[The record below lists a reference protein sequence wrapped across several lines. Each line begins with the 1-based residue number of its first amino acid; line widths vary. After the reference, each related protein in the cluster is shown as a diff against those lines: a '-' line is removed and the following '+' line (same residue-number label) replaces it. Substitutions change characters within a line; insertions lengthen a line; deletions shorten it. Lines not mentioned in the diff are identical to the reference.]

1 MVRVLLYGLGRSG
14 LAAGRL
20 AARQGHAVAWFDRR
34 TDGPD
39 LAEAAA
45 AGWPRVRDPARSDA
59 EVCIAAP
66 GVPIDHPDL
75 VALRARGVDTIGEVE
90 WVHRTVDAPL
100 LGVTGTAGKGTVTR
114 WTLRF
119 LQAAGIDAA
128 AGGNLDPALAAV
140 AASGRWLVSEMSSF
154 QLERCPTLR
163 LRVAVVT
170 VLGRDHL
177 DRHGDVARYHAVK
190 RRLIDAAAAD
200 GVAVLNAADPVQ
212 RAWADEH
219 PGRVA
224 LYDARPTDE
233 RDDRDAR
240 TRAWLSGGRFVLD
253 GDDLGPVTALGPPG
267 RHQRANLLAAALAAR
282 EVGVPAA
289 TLGAVIPSLTTA
301 PGRHEVVA
309 ERCGVRFV
317 DDSIATRELAVA
329 AALDAARPPV
339 AWILGG
345 RDKGAD
351 PEALRSL
358 LPGRVVRTIG
368 IGEAGPGFVAR
379 FADQV
384 PGSVIPDADGA
395 TALRHAVRTA
405 AEALRERGGGTVL
418 LAPLAASFD
427 QFRDYAERGRAFRAA
442 VDELLEEAP
451 WTACS

>member
-1 MVRVLLYGLGRSG
+1 VVVRVLLYGLGRSG

-34 TDGPD
+34 VDGPD
-39 LAEAAA
+39 QADASA
-45 AGWPRVRDPARSDA
+45 AGWPRVIDPVASDA

-75 VALRARGVDTIGEVE
+75 VALRARGVPTIGEVE
-90 WVHRTVDAPL
+90 WVHRTVDAPI

-114 WTLRF
+114 WIERF
-119 LQAAGIDAA
+119 LHAGGIDAA
-128 AGGNLDPALAAV
+128 AGGNLDPALATV
-140 AASGRWLVSEMSSF
+140 AAPGRWLASEMSSF

-163 LRVAVVT
+163 LRIAVVT

-177 DRHGDVARYHAVK
+177 DRHGDVATYHAVK
-190 RRLIDAAAAD
+190 RRLIEAAGPD
-200 GVAVLNAADPVQ
+200 GVAILNAADPVQ

-219 PGRVA
+219 PGRIA
-224 LYDARPTDE
+224 LYDARGADE
-233 RDDRDAR
+233 RDPRA
-240 TRAWLSGGRFVLD
+240 RAWIRADRFAVD
-253 GDDLGPVTALGPPG
+253 GEDLGPVTALRPPG
-267 RHQRANLLAAALAAR
+267 RHQHANLLAAALAAR
-282 EVGVPAA
+282 EVGVSTATIAA
-289 TLGAVIPSLTTA
+289 TIPTLATA

-339 AWILGG
+339 AWIVGG

-351 PEALRSL
+351 PDALRPL
-358 LPGRVVRTIG
+358 LPGRVVRIVG
-368 IGEAGPGFVAR
+368 IGEAGPDFVAR
-379 FADQV
+379 FADLV
-384 PGSVIPDADGA
+384 PGSVISDPDGA
-395 TALRHAVRTA
+395 TALRR
-405 AEALRERGGGTVL
+405 ALRSVAETLRAQGGGTVL

-442 VDELLEEAP
+442 VAELLEEAP

>member
-1 MVRVLLYGLGRSG
+1 VVVRVLLYGLGRSG

-20 AARQGHAVAWFDRR
+20 AARQGHAVSWFDRR
-34 TDGPD
+34 DDGPD
-39 LAEAAA
+39 LAEADA
-45 AGWPRVRDPARSDA
+45 AGWPRVHDSARSDA

-75 VALRARGVDTIGEVE
+75 VALRARGVETIGEVE

-100 LGVTGTAGKGTVTR
+100 IGVTGTAGKGTVTR
-114 WTLRF
+114 WTHRF
-119 LQAAGIDAA
+119 LQAAGVASA

-140 AASGRWLVSEMSSF
+140 ATSGHWLVSEMSSF

-170 VLGRDHL
+170 ALGRDHL
-177 DRHGDVARYHAVK
+177 DRHGDLATYHAVK
-190 RRLIDAAAAD
+190 HRLVEATAPD
-200 GVAVLNAADPVQ
+200 GVAILNAADPVQ
-212 RAWADEH
+212 RAWADGH

-224 LYDARPTDE
+224 LYDARGTGK
-233 RDDRDAR
+233 RDAR
-240 TRAWLSGGRFVLD
+240 VRAWVEGGRFVLD
-253 GDDLGPVTALGPPG
+253 GDDLGPVTALRPPG
-267 RHQRANLLAAALAAR
+267 RHQQANLLAAALAAR
-282 EVGVPAA
+282 EVGVSAA
-289 TLGAVIPSLTTA
+289 AIAAAIPSLTTA

-329 AALDAARPPV
+329 AALDAATPPV
-339 AWILGG
+339 AWIVGG

-351 PEALRSL
+351 PEVLRSL
-358 LPGRVVRTIG
+358 LPGRVVRTVG
-368 IGEAGPGFVAR
+368 IGEAGPDFVAR

-384 PGSVIPDADGA
+384 PGTVIDDADGA
-395 TALRHAVRTA
+395 AALRRAVRTA

-427 QFRDYAERGRAFRAA
+427 QFQDYAERGRAFRAA
-442 VDELLEEAP
+442 VDDLLEEEP